1 MLAYYF
7 PPLGGGGVQR
17 SLKHA
22 KYLPEFGF
30 DPIVVT
36 TTGIGHRLRDPT
48 LAADIPEQAI
58 VVRPPEIPLH
68 MAKWAAQSLLRRAR
82 LPTKLAEL
90 LAWPD
95 EFAGWVPGALVATLQ
110 AVRRHRP
117 VVLYSTSSPVSAH
130 LVGLLAS
137 RLTGLPWVADF
148 RDAWTLNPE
157 GEPLLG
163 SASASLE
170 RRIVERAATLVVVD
184 ETIRLRGL
192 EDGDPRRVVIPNGV
206 DPDDVPLADRA
217 RTRDALTIAHVG
229 MLYGAR
235 DVMPVLNALRR
246 LVWSG
251 ALDAAQIDLRLVGDV
266 RLPPEA
272 DLSRLPV
279 TVRGNVDHTEAV
291 AEMAHADVLLLY
303 QPAGWRASTG
313 KIFEYLATGRPILC
327 VAPLDS
333 PAARLVTELG
343 AGVCAAPDDAD
354 AIDDALRRLDAARRN
369 GGLAAD
375 ETVRAEALRR
385 YSRRELARRLAETLD
400 AVAGAARGPAV
411 PLSRVVRS

>member
-1 MLAYYF
+1 
-7 PPLGGGGVQR
+7 
-17 SLKHA
+17 
-22 KYLPEFGF
+22 
-30 DPIVVT
+30 
-36 TTGIGHRLRDPT
+36 
-48 LAADIPEQAI
+48 
-58 VVRPPEIPLH
+58 
-68 MAKWAAQSLLRRAR
+68 
-82 LPTKLAEL
+82 
-90 LAWPD
+90 
-95 EFAGWVPGALVATLQ
+95 
-110 AVRRHRP
+110 
-117 VVLYSTSSPVSAH
+117 VLYSTSSPVSAH

-246 LVWSG
+246 LVSSG
-251 ALDAAQIDLRLVGDV
+251 TLDAAQIDLRLVGDV

-400 AVAGAARGPAV
+400 AVAGAASGPAV